1 MEKNTMI
8 IAVVAVVAVVAVAGV
23 AIVFMGDDG
32 GDNEVKFD
40 HEGKWVE
47 QGEGAAR
54 KLVIEKDELSGWT
67 SGTRDIDD
75 NKYLIYFENDN
86 GFQAIIS
93 LTIYD
98 SLDAAKEKYI
108 ENKGYAEDYYEILS
122 FEKCEQA
129 YMYDYV
135 QYVMYVFQDLNV
147 YVYFEIQGEVDEQD
161 RNALADTI
169 ASLLTEKIHAAAVA
183 IA

>member
-1 MEKNTMI
+1 MI

-23 AIVFMGDDG
+23 AIVLMDG
-32 GDNEVKFD
+32 GDDAKFD

-67 SGTRDIDD
+67 SGTRDIYD
-75 NKYLIYFENDN
+75 NKYLIYFENDS

-98 SLDAAKEKYI
+98 SLDAAKERYT
-108 ENKGYAEDYYEILS
+108 ENKGYAESDYNILS

-129 YMYDYV
+129 YKYDYV

-147 YVYFEIQGEVDEQD
+147 YVYFEIQGDVDEQD